1 MKHDL
6 SAGVEGVALLERLT
20 RLVRARE
27 HEADLNPAQWE
38 AMRYLSR
45 CNRYSD
51 SPSALTAYVGA
62 TKGTVSQTIN
72 ALVRKGLVAKRPRD
86 GERRSVR
93 LELTE
98 AGRRHL
104 EHDPWQDVSKQI
116 DAIPLVIWNALRSN
130 LSELLRNE
138 LKRRGNAPF
147 GRCMTCRNFERNKP
161 GTPDGAPHYCR
172 LLEEPL
178 SDADA
183 GQLCVEHRPLLDA

>member
-1 MKHDL
+1 MKRDL
-6 SAGVEGVALLERLT
+6 SPGVEGVALLERLT

-51 SPSALTAYVGA
+51 SPSALPAYLGA

-72 ALVRKGLVAKRPRD
+72 ALVRKGLVAKGPRD
-86 GERRSVR
+86 GERRSIR

-104 EHDPWQDVSKQI
+104 ERDPWQDVSKQI
-116 DAIPLVIWNALRSN
+116 DTIPLVIWNALRSN

-138 LKRRGNAPF
+138 LKRRGNVPF
-147 GRCMTCRNFERNKP
+147 GRCLTCRNFQRNKAGLP
-161 GTPDGAPHYCR
+161 ETAPHYCR

-178 SDADA
+178 SDEDA
-183 GQLCVEHRPLLDA
+183 ARLCVEHRPLLDA

>member
-1 MKHDL
+1 MKTDL
-6 SAGVEGVALLERLT
+6 SAGTEGAALLERLA
-20 RLVRARE
+20 RIVRARE

-38 AMRYLSR
+38 AMRYLAR

-98 AGRRHL
+98 EGRRQL
-104 EHDPWQDVSKQI
+104 ERDPWQDVAKQI
-116 DAIPLVIWNALRSN
+116 DTIPLVIWNALRSN

-147 GRCMTCRNFERNKP
+147 GRCLTCRNFLRNKVDSP
-161 GTPDGAPHYCR
+161 PATPHYCR

-178 SDADA
+178 SDEDA
-183 GQLCVEHRPLLDA
+183 GRLCVEHRPLLDA